1 MSRPKMRDGA
11 HKKVVTLTINPL
23 ILILAKDRCHKDG
36 VSLSAKV
43 EEMLWDYIDT
53 IPPANRS
60 APATSPKTS

>member
-1 MSRPKMRDGA
+1 MKQGA

-43 EEMLWDYIDT
+43 EDMLRDYLVSLRK
-53 IPPANRS
+53 P
-60 APATSPKTS
+60 

>member
-36 VSLSAKV
+36 VSLSARV
-43 EEMLWDYIDT
+43 EELLFNDV

-60 APATSPKTS
+60 VLATLPRKS